1 MIWYHSYIYLNTM
14 EKINISVKGIPM
26 DVYEQIKKRAERNFR
41 SINSE
46 IIATL
51 ADSVESNRVEYE
63 TVVYNA
69 RKIREQAKGSLTM
82 DEILEAIEEGRE

>member
-1 MIWYHSYIYLNTM
+1 M

-26 DVYEQIKKRAERNFR
+26 DVYEQIKKRAERNYR

-46 IIATL
+46 LVATL

-69 RKIREQAKGSLTM
+69 KYIRDRAKGALTTE
-82 DEILEAIEEGRE
+82 EIQQAIEEGRE

>member
-1 MIWYHSYIYLNTM
+1 M

-46 IIATL
+46 IIAIL
-51 ADSVESNRVEYE
+51 ADSEQSNRVEYE

>member
-1 MIWYHSYIYLNTM
+1 M

-26 DVYEQIKKRAERNFR
+26 DVYEQIKKRAERNYR

-69 RKIREQAKGSLTM
+69 KYIRDRAKGSLTTE
-82 DEILEAIEEGRE
+82 EIQQAIEEGRE

>member
-1 MIWYHSYIYLNTM
+1 M

>member
-1 MIWYHSYIYLNTM
+1 M

-46 IIATL
+46 IIAIL
-51 ADSVESNRVEYE
+51 ADSEQSIRVEYE